1 MCVRA
6 SAYEC
11 FKGATKL
18 DYYVFISSIANILTP
33 NQNKSYKR
41 RNLKFDCFFFLKKQE
56 KTVEGLNEDSKKEKV
71 IRITMEKRRSCK
83 SARVSSHSG

>member
-1 MCVRA
+1 M
-6 SAYEC
+6 
-11 FKGATKL
+11 
-18 DYYVFISSIANILTP
+18 TP
-33 NQNKSYKR
+33 NQNKSYKG

-83 SARVSSHSG
+83 SARVSSHSGWRKTKALFIPLLLSSKTQLGI